1 MKAVLFITKL
11 FNDLCFS
18 SFLNKL
24 GMIKYPGTEM
34 WMPAVFGMKIPDP
47 GGSSLMVPILGID
60 CDWNTR
66 QPSPLA
72 GTMEDRNGKGR
83 VGNSIG

>member
-1 MKAVLFITKL
+1 MFC
-11 FNDLCFS
+11 FWFFFSLCI
-18 SFLNKL
+18 L
-24 GMIKYPGTEM
+24 GMVKYPGTEM

-60 CDWNTR
+60 CDRDTR

-72 GTMEDRNGKGR
+72 GTMEDGNGKGKP
-83 VGNSIG
+83 GNSI